1 MEWPLYPPGEGWVEP
16 QGTSGVAP
24 VPTWGRL
31 GGATGDQSFLV
42 HMPGKIPT
50 VSLYQGAIPFLEK
63 KKALLKGA
71 QINFIEGRQNTGI
84 YEP

>member
-1 MEWPLYPPGEGWVEP
+1 
-16 QGTSGVAP
+16 
-24 VPTWGRL
+24 
-31 GGATGDQSFLV
+31 
-42 HMPGKIPT
+42 MPGKIPT